1 MRTHRYMSFIILDAI
16 SATTFHLIPIFYWY
30 ISLVRRADV
39 LTDRSN
45 EAVIRILFQQMGG
58 PTGDSAAGEDECEQ
72 FDGDAHGMVNGRGI
86 KIDIAGDLFFV
97 HHNGLDASGHIK
109 PFHVTG
115 FFTEFSG

>member
-1 MRTHRYMSFIILDAI
+1 MSRAEFRVKDVFLMRTHRHWACIILGAI
-16 SATTFHLIPIFYWY
+16 SVATFHLIPTFYRY
-30 ISLVRRADV
+30 IRLVRCTDI

-45 EAVIRILFQQMGG
+45 EPVVRILFQQMGG

-97 HHNGLDASGHIK
+97 HHNGLDASGH
-109 PFHVTG
+109 
-115 FFTEFSG
+115 